1 MYINFLKISEVR
13 ILIKTSIFANYFVV
27 KNV

>member
-1 MYINFLKISEVR
+1 MYINFLKRSEVR

-27 KNV
+27 KNL